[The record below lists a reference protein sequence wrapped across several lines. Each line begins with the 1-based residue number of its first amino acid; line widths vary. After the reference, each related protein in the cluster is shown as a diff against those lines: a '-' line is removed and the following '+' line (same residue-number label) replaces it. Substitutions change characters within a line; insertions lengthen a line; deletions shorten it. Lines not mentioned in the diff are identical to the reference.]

1 MKKIFRK
8 AAAIGMLGTALAFA
22 GCTMPTDGSSS
33 SDDTTQ
39 VDNGNGTGN
48 TDNPTDDT
56 PADDTPTGKDVIRL
70 GTSMNDPDADI
81 LPYGVTYNKIFYPWT
96 DYTFTEVYFQDS
108 AKFEDGKSYYF
119 EAPDDG
125 NYYAVDLS
133 SELNNVNITVVNAR
147 LSVVAVENST
157 VTVTVPMHPNGNF
170 PYPPFNGNTSNADG
184 GCVPVFS
191 SNGVSGTTLNL
202 PHNSRMSIHGNI
214 STVK

>member
-22 GCTMPTDGSSS
+22 GCTMPTDGTSSG
-33 SDDTTQ
+33 DDTEQ
-39 VDNGNGTGN
+39 VD
-48 TDNPTDDT
+48 DNPTTEDPTTEDPTDDT
-56 PADDTPTGKDVIRL
+56 PIDKEVIRL
-70 GTSMNDPDADI
+70 GASTTDADADI
-81 LPYGVTYNKIFYPWT
+81 LPYAVYNNFSFSGWPTYN
-96 DYTFTEVYFQDS
+96 FTYVAFQDS

-125 NYYAVDLS
+125 NYYALSVPAVLHNVD
-133 SELNNVNITVVNAR
+133 ITVVNAR
-147 LSVVAVENST
+147 LDVSGVYDST
-157 VTVTVPMHPNGNF
+157 VTVTVPMHPSGNF

-191 SNGVSGTTLNL
+191 SNGISGTTLNL
-202 PHNSRMSIHGNI
+202 PHNSRKEINGNI

>member
-1 MKKIFRK
+1 MKKIFKK

-22 GCTMPTDGSSS
+22 GCTMPTDGTSSG
-33 SDDTTQ
+33 DDTEQ
-39 VDNGNGTGN
+39 VDDNPT
-48 TDNPTDDT
+48 TDDPTDDT

-81 LPYGVTYNKIFYPWT
+81 LPYGVTYNKTFYPWT

-133 SELNNVNITVVNAR
+133 SVLNNVDITVVNAR

-157 VTVTVPMHPNGNF
+157 VNITVPTTSGAIPIVVA
-170 PYPPFNGNTSNADG
+170 PYKD
-184 GCVPVFS
+184 VPVFS
-191 SNGVSGTTLNL
+191 SNGISGTKLNL
-202 PHNSRMSIHGNI
+202 PIGSKREINGTIITNR
-214 STVK
+214 

>member
-22 GCTMPTDGSSS
+22 GCTVPTGGSSS

-39 VDNGNGTGN
+39 VDNGNGTGNGGEDTGN

-81 LPYGVTYNKIFYPWT
+81 LPYGVIYNKVYASWPEYQFT
-96 DYTFTEVYFQDS
+96 DVYFQDS
-108 AKFEDGKSYYF
+108 DKFEDGKSYYF

-133 SELNNVNITVVNAR
+133 SILKNVDITVVNAR

-157 VTVTVPMHPNGNF
+157 VNITVPTTSGAIPIVVA
-170 PYPPFNGNTSNADG
+170 PYKD
-184 GCVPVFS
+184 VPVFS
-191 SNGVSGTTLNL
+191 SNGISGTTLNL
-202 PHNSRMSIHGNI
+202 PIGSKREINGTIITNR
-214 STVK
+214 